1 MHLRILL
8 SNDDGID
15 SPGIETLAKILS
27 TKHEVIVTAPAFEQ
41 SGMSQAITVSK
52 RMSVES
58 YKIADCDIEAWKING
73 TPADCVK
80 LYLEAI
86 NTIEKP
92 DLLISGI
99 NKGSNLGTDVLYSGT
114 VGAAIEGYMHGIPSI
129 ALSLDVK
136 SITSFVLVSQMIG
149 EKLPDWFNLE
159 KDIFLYNVNFPK
171 QNNRDID
178 PFVFTKLG
186 VRNYKNAY
194 KRILEDGRI
203 FYEMVGEISDGDN
216 AEVTDIF
223 ATNRGYVSVTPLQL
237 DLTDYIKLEDK
248 LYR

>member
-1 MHLRILL
+1 LRILL

-15 SPGIETLAKILS
+15 SLGIETLAKILS
-27 TKHEVIVTAPAFEQ
+27 VKHEVIVAAPAFEQ
-41 SGMSQAITVSK
+41 SGMSQAITVFK

-58 YKIADCDIEAWKING
+58 YKMPGCDIEAWKING
-73 TPADCVK
+73 TPADCIKV
-80 LYLEAI
+80 YLEAI
-86 NTIEKP
+86 DTVEKP

-114 VGAAIEGYMHGIPSI
+114 VGAAIEGYIHGISSI
-129 ALSLDVK
+129 ALSLDAK
-136 SITSFVLVSQMIG
+136 STTPLVSVSQMVG

-159 KDIFLYNVNFPK
+159 KDAFLYNINFPK
-171 QNNRDID
+171 QNNRELD

-186 VRNYKNAY
+186 VRNYKNAFN
-194 KRILEDGRI
+194 RILEDGRI
-203 FYEMVGEISDGDN
+203 FYQMAGEISDGDN

-223 ATNRGYVSVTPLQL
+223 ATNRGYVSITPLQL
-237 DLTDYIKLEDK
+237 DLTDYTRLEDK